1 MVFSWYPTNRPSGDT
16 MMALTLTEIN
26 AAKPKCKPYK
36 LTDGLGLYLLVTE
49 RGGRSWRM
57 NYSFLGKQKALIFRQ
72 LSRCYARGTHW
83 DERVKMMH
91 HWSNYLESLQGGAK
105 IIKANFRRKH

>member
-1 MVFSWYPTNRPSGDT
+1 
-16 MMALTLTEIN
+16 MALTLTAIN

-57 NYSFLGKQKALIFRQ
+57 NYSFLGKQKTLSFGSYPDVMRVALV
-72 LSRCYARGTHW
+72 GT
-83 DERVKMMH
+83 
-91 HWSNYLESLQGGAK
+91 SA
-105 IIKANFRRKH
+105 